1 MSYKSAEM
9 GMLWATIAVW
19 SIIVVAALMTSRL
32 GG

>member
-9 GMLWATIAVW
+9 SMLWATIAVW
-19 SIIVVAALMTSRL
+19 SVVVAAALLASRL